1 MYADTVTQS
10 MQATINETE
19 RRRSI
24 QIAYNKAHGIVPKT
38 VTKGVRDIIEIG
50 SKDDG
55 RKSRKGKG
63 KDAPRKLNASER
75 EKMIAEL
82 TREMKSAADQT
93 HPGRKGKRG
102 MSKRRVITEKAEQ
115 TKVGKRRLR
124 LIDPFALGLW
134 SVILL
139 LSAFLAVLSA
149 IKGFN
154 THWYGDVLTVL
165 DWIVGILALINLM
178 GTFSTGVRVTDGIA
192 DLGRGTDGARNTFC
206 VALLRDITV
215 SDSEGTRLPETDRRW
230 RNASLKFHMTVGIK
244 KGS

>member
-1 MYADTVTQS
+1 
-10 MQATINETE
+10 
-19 RRRSI
+19 
-24 QIAYNKAHGIVPKT
+24 
-38 VTKGVRDIIEIG
+38 
-50 SKDDG
+50 
-55 RKSRKGKG
+55 
-63 KDAPRKLNASER
+63 
-75 EKMIAEL
+75 
-82 TREMKSAADQT
+82 
-93 HPGRKGKRG
+93 

-215 SDSEGTRLPETDRRW
+215 SDSEGTRLPETVRRW
-230 RNASLKFHMTVGIK
+230 RNASLKFHMTDGTTRLSKPAAILTARQLRAAK
-244 KGS
+244 RFFGLI

>member
-1 MYADTVTQS
+1 
-10 MQATINETE
+10 
-19 RRRSI
+19 
-24 QIAYNKAHGIVPKT
+24 
-38 VTKGVRDIIEIG
+38 
-50 SKDDG
+50 
-55 RKSRKGKG
+55 
-63 KDAPRKLNASER
+63 
-75 EKMIAEL
+75 
-82 TREMKSAADQT
+82 
-93 HPGRKGKRG
+93 

-178 GTFSTGVRVTDGIA
+178 GTFTTGVRVNDGIA
-192 DLGRGTDGARNTFC
+192 DIGRGSGGERMTFETS
-206 VALLRDITV
+206 LLREVFAVD
-215 SDSEGTRLPETDRRW
+215 SDGNRLPEDAGRW
-230 RNASLKFHMTVGIK
+230 RNASLKFRLSDGGTRISKPAAILTARQLRRVRQFFGLL
-244 KGS
+244 